1 MSGSLGAAPER
12 IRSGTAG
19 YRRVNLAFFAAG
31 FVTFVTLYDL
41 QPLLPVFAVEY
52 GVAPALASLPL
63 SVATAALALTM
74 LIAGTL
80 SESFGRK
87 PVMVGALFVS
97 SLLALMTA
105 ASQGLPELLTL
116 RLLQGAALAGL
127 PAVAMAYLSEE
138 LEPASVPLA
147 MGLYISGNAI
157 GGMSG
162 RIFTAA
168 LAEATSWR
176 LALVVI
182 GAVCLLLSTWFAFSL
197 PTARQAARRPFR
209 GRYLLTSL
217 AGHLRDLG
225 MLALFAIAFLGM
237 GCFVTLYNYLTF
249 RLLAPPYGLSQTAV
263 SLVFLAYLAGSF
275 SSTLAGRLTGRFGR
289 SMVLRAGLLL
299 MAAGMLM
306 TLMHPLAAVVGGV
319 ILCTVGF
326 FAVHSVASSW
336 VGHRASSARAQA
348 SALYL
353 FSYYLG
359 SSVCGTL
366 GGYFWSASGWLGV
379 VGMIGILLAAALGVA
394 AWLARGEAGQLLP
407 RAAQAMQ
414 TGSST

>member
-1 MSGSLGAAPER
+1 MSAALPAR

-41 QPLLPVFAVEY
+41 QPLLPLFAAEY

-74 LIAGTL
+74 LVAGTL
-80 SESFGRK
+80 SESLGRK
-87 PVMVGALFVS
+87 PVMVGALVAS
-97 SLLALMTA
+97 SLLALVTA
-105 ASQGLPELLTL
+105 ASQGLPALLTL

-138 LEPASVPLA
+138 LEPASVPPA

-157 GGMSG
+157 GGMTG
-162 RIFTAA
+162 RILTAA

-176 LALVVI
+176 LALALI
-182 GAVCLLLSTWFAFSL
+182 GAVCLLLSAWFAFSL
-197 PTARQAARRPFR
+197 PAARQAARRPFR

-217 AGHLRDLG
+217 AGHLRDPG

-289 SMVLRAGLLL
+289 SLVLRGGLLL
-299 MAAGMLM
+299 MAAGMLL
-306 TLMHPLAAVVGGV
+306 TLLRPLAGVVGGV
-319 ILCTVGF
+319 VLCTVGF
-326 FAVHSVASSW
+326 FAVHSVASGW

-366 GGYFWSASGWLGV
+366 GGYFWSGAGWRGV
-379 VGMIGILLAAALGVA
+379 AGMIGVLLAAALGVSG
-394 AWLARGEAGQLLP
+394 WLVRRGADQPLP
-407 RAAQAMQ
+407 RVAQAMQ